1 MKWLLLIVTFV
12 AGIYGKEIKES
23 KETGIAVVSL
33 SSNNFTS
40 YIQRSRFTLV
50 MFYAPWC
57 SHSQTFS
64 PQFDEIAATIQDR
77 SISFAK
83 VDCVADESIYN
94 EQQIER
100 LGGFPSLKAYMNG
113 EVNDGIHYNGERDTQ
128 EILSFVRKYSTQS
141 FVDLDAEEKPLDNFI
156 AETVTSATGGA
167 AAAVLF
173 VEDPLPTS
181 GIAAINA
188 FDSACKKAG
197 LQQTCAVAKN
207 RESKTTYLAMYRNF
221 PDEDSRVT
229 LDGVVKAGESHSIS
243 SDEMMQFLTTAGY
256 PNLVYFQEENDPL
269 MFSEHRPGFN
279 THIIFILDA
288 AATAAAAVTPADVEK
303 QQLFMTSIRALA
315 ATYKTR
321 AVFIH
326 LNTADHSP
334 YVTQILAD
342 VNVSSVDA
350 PTVMIIKSAET
361 KVQFYKF
368 DPEPSPAESSPPPT
382 AAGGVQKTVLDMNSV
397 ATWIESFFAGSLIPA
412 RTALLEPYF

>member
-1 MKWLLLIVTFV
+1 MLLVIIIAV
-12 AGIYGKEIKES
+12 IYGNES
-23 KETGIAVVSL
+23 KETGVEVVSL
-33 SSNNFTS
+33 TSNNFTS
-40 YIQRSRFTLV
+40 HVQRSRFTLV

-57 SHSQTFS
+57 SHSQTFL
-64 PQFDEIAATIQDR
+64 PQFDAIAATIQD
-77 SISFAK
+77 SSVSFAK
-83 VDCVADESIYN
+83 VDCVADEKIYN
-94 EQQIER
+94 EQQIEG
-100 LGGFPSLKAYMNG
+100 LGGFPSIKAYMNG
-113 EVNDGIHYNGERDTQ
+113 EVNDGIHFTGERDAHD
-128 EILSFVRKYSTQS
+128 ILAFVRMYSTQS
-141 FVDLDAEEKPLDNFI
+141 FVDLDAEEKPLDTFL
-156 AETVTSATGGA
+156 AETITSAKGGA

-197 LQQTCAVAKN
+197 LQQTCAITKN
-207 RESKTTYLAMYRNF
+207 QESKTTYLAMYRNF
-221 PDEDSRVT
+221 PDEDTRVM
-229 LDGVVKAGESHSIS
+229 LDGVVKEGDSHSIS
-243 SDEMMQFLTTAGY
+243 STEMMQFLQTTGY

-279 THIIFILDA
+279 THIIFLLDG
-288 AATAAAAVTPADVEK
+288 AATAEAVATTPGEAEK
-303 QQLFMTSIRALA
+303 QQTFMTTIRALA

-361 KVQFYKF
+361 KVQFYRY
-368 DPEPSPAESSPPPT
+368 DQEQIATIDASSST
-382 AAGGVQKTVLDMNSV
+382 TEINEQRKTVLDMNNV
-397 ATWIESFFAGSLIPA
+397 ATWIESFFAGRLVPA
-412 RTALLEPYF
+412 RTSLLEPYF

>member
-1 MKWLLLIVTFV
+1 MKWLLLLLV
-12 AGIYGKEIKES
+12 AIAVIYGKES

-33 SSNNFTS
+33 TSNNFTS
-40 YIQRSRFTLV
+40 HVQLSRFTLV

-64 PQFDEIAATIQDR
+64 PQFDAIAATIQDS

-83 VDCVADESIYN
+83 VDCVADEKIYN
-94 EQQIER
+94 EQQIEG
-100 LGGFPSLKAYMNG
+100 LGGFPSIKGYMNG
-113 EVNDGIHYNGERDTQ
+113 EVNDGIHFTGERDAH
-128 EILSFVRKYSTQS
+128 EILAFVRRYSTQS
-141 FVDLDAEEKPLDNFI
+141 FVDLDAEEKPLDTFI
-156 AETVTSATGGA
+156 AETVTTAKGGA

-173 VEDPLPTS
+173 VEDPLPAS

-197 LQQTCAVAKN
+197 LQQTCAITKN
-207 RESKTTYLAMYRNF
+207 RETTTTYLAMYRNF
-221 PDEDSRVT
+221 ADEDSKVI

-243 SDEMMQFLTTAGY
+243 SIEMMQFLQTAGY
-256 PNLVYFQEENDPL
+256 PNLVNFQEENDPL
-269 MFSEHRPGFN
+269 MFSEYRPGFN
-279 THIIFILDA
+279 THIIFFLDD
-288 AATAAAAVTPADVEK
+288 AATAAAAVTPADVDK
-303 QQLFMTSIRALA
+303 QQAFMTSIRALA

-326 LNTADHSP
+326 LNTADRSP

-342 VNVSSVDA
+342 VNVSSIDA

-368 DPEPSPAESSPPPT
+368 EQELYQLSSAT
-382 AAGGVQKTVLDMNSV
+382 VDVGEARKTVLDMVNV
-397 ATWIESFFAGSLIPA
+397 ATWIESFFAGRLIPA